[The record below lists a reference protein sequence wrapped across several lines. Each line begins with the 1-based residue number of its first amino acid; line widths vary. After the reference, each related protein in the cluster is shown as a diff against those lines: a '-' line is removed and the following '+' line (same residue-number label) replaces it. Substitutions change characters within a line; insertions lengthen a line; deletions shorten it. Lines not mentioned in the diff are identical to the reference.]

1 MRDLSII
8 VAFSREHSIIVVPD
22 QPFQLIKI
30 LAEISEK
37 MELCKIIKL
46 ILSFLWNLA
55 QTRKA

>member
-37 MELCKIIKL
+37 MELLK
-46 ILSFLWNLA
+46 
-55 QTRKA
+55 